1 MDLFRAD
8 DHRFTGGKV
17 SAGPLIGMIHR
28 YDHGIMR
35 TFPLSLK
42 LLACLALLVTL
53 SARMA
58 SAAGTFEQ
66 GLAAYELGNFQ
77 GALKAWQ
84 PLAKTGDAAAQHN
97 LAVMLD
103 HGQGVAEDD
112 ATALGWYKRAAENGH
127 AASQYTL
134 GLLFSK
140 GHGVERDMGQALVW
154 YKKAAEQGHVES
166 AYILGVLH
174 DFGKGVRRDDVEAVK
189 WYRKAAEQ
197 GDARAQYN
205 LALMYDFGQGGLD
218 DPGSAVE
225 WYRLS
230 AEQGNAKAQYMLGV
244 AYLQGDGVVLDNQA
258 AYAWMTL
265 AAANGHVRAR
275 QYRAHP
281 WKKLSKAERQKAHAL
296 QDQLRER
303 VRLRRL
309 LVSERPDRMML
320 PTVELVM
327 DTQRVLTQR
336 GLLNG
341 KVDGVLGP
349 MTRDAIRALQLKMRL
364 PQTGEPSTEL
374 LLLIDKD

>member
-1 MDLFRAD
+1 MILLHGFNIGRLSI
-8 DHRFTGGKV
+8 RRRTG
-17 SAGPLIGMIHR
+17 AMHR
-28 YDHGIMR
+28 YDHAMTR
-35 TFPLSLK
+35 SCPVSLK
-42 LLACLALLVTL
+42 LFACMALLVVISTRL
-53 SARMA
+53 AIAA
-58 SAAGTFEQ
+58 SSFEQ
-66 GLAAYELGNFQ
+66 GLAAYELGDFS
-77 GALKAWQ
+77 AAHKAWQ

-97 LAVMLD
+97 LAVMYD
-103 HGQGVAEDD
+103 HGQGVGEDD
-112 ATALGWYKRAAENGH
+112 ATALHWYRRAAENGH

-140 GHGVERDMGQALVW
+140 DHGVERDMRQALVW
-154 YKKAAEQGHVES
+154 YKEAANQGHVES

-189 WYRKAAEQ
+189 WYRKAAER

-218 DPGSAVE
+218 DSDSAVQ

-230 AEQGNAKAQYMLGV
+230 AAQGNAKAQYMLGV
-244 AYLQGDGVVLDNQA
+244 AYLQGDGVVPDNQA

-275 QYRAHP
+275 QFRAHP
-281 WKKLSKAERQKAHAL
+281 WNKLSKAERAKAHEL
-296 QDQLRER
+296 QARLRER

-309 LVSERPDRMML
+309 LVSEHPDRMML

-327 DTQRVLTQR
+327 DMQRVLAQR
-336 GLLNG
+336 GLLDS
-341 KVDGVLGP
+341 KADGVLGP
-349 MTRDAIRALQLKMRL
+349 ETRTAIRALQLKMRL

-374 LLLIDKD
+374 LLLIDNN